1 MEKVMYIDLPNGAD
15 YRRVEVT
22 EDGRIGIVYTEQ
34 CVNNGKS
41 IKDSL
46 ATAIPKP
53 VNLIFG
59 TDVYQKDNG
68 TNYWYCKIKG
78 GRDEFMH
85 LYFGDLTEE
94 DILYDENGKHRKF
107 STDEQRKFRDDAL
120 KAVKNKPKRGFVW
133 IPVYWPS
140 EDREAN
146 INLQYVSEE
155 PLLRGLDEYQWEELF
170 ENYSPENGS
179 QMASKTTVFLL
190 KVRLLKDKIAT
201 IEQLVETNNFR
212 KDYYNWDSDKGRFKK
227 ISRSKFGGVNGF
239 GNNTCTI
246 VKDSESS
253 SGFSRLYVKPRFSPF
268 RVIPEIPGDKTPES
282 IKEGYVGLLELT
294 K

>member
-1 MEKVMYIDLPNGAD
+1 MYIDLPNGAD

-41 IKDSL
+41 IKDPL

-53 VNLIFG
+53 VNLICG

-85 LYFGDLTEE
+85 LYFGDLAEE
-94 DILYDENGKHRKF
+94 DILYDENGKPREF
-107 STDEQRKFRDDAL
+107 STDKQRKFRDDAL

-140 EDREAN
+140 EDAKAN
-146 INLQYVSEE
+146 INLQYVSEK
-155 PLLRGLDEYQWEELF
+155 PLLVGLDEHQWEELF

-201 IEQLVETNNFR
+201 IVQLAETNLRENN
-212 KDYYNWDSDKGRFKK
+212 YHWDSDKGRFKN
-227 ISRSKFGGVNGF
+227 ISRSKFGGVYGF
-239 GNNTCTI
+239 GKHTCTI

-253 SGFSRLYVKPRFSPF
+253 SGFSRLYVKPDTNQYTALGELSISK
-268 RVIPEIPGDKTPES
+268 IPERIRK
-282 IKEGYVGLLELT
+282 GYVGLLELT

>member
-22 EDGRIGIVYTEQ
+22 EDGRIGSVYTEQ

-41 IKDSL
+41 IKDPL

-53 VNLIFG
+53 VHLIGG
-59 TDVYQKDNG
+59 TDVYQKDNS

-85 LYFGDLTEE
+85 LYFGDLAEE
-94 DILYDENGKHRKF
+94 DILYDENGKPREF
-107 STDEQRKFRDDAL
+107 STDKQRKFRDDAL

-140 EDREAN
+140 KDAKDN
-146 INLQYVSEE
+146 VNLQYVSGE
-155 PLLRGLDEYQWEELF
+155 PLLVGLDEYQWDELF

-190 KVRLLKDKIAT
+190 KVRLLKDKIVT
-201 IEQLVETNNFR
+201 MEQLAETNLRRNN
-212 KDYYNWDSDKGRFKK
+212 YYWDSDKGRFKK
-227 ISRSKFGGVNGF
+227 ISRSKFGGLYGF
-239 GNNTCTI
+239 GTNTCMI

-253 SGFSRLYVKPRFSPF
+253 SIFSRLYVKPRISSF

-282 IKEGYVGLLELT
+282 IKKRYVGLLELT